1 MPLNAAGQFVL
12 SRAYSPVDIR
22 GTVGTEVQ
30 PEDGRRL
37 GRAIGF
43 WLERAGLEKRVVI
56 GGDYRLSTPAL
67 KLALLDGLL
76 SAGCH
81 VLDLGIVPTPAFFLA
96 CKHYQASGVQV
107 TASHNP
113 PGDNGFKVQLGLS
126 PNTEAEFR
134 ELWALIAQGASSS
147 GGGSVEHV
155 NFLDIYLARLRAAA
169 PRLDGLRVVIDAGN
183 GACGPYAAGLFRG
196 AGAQVDALFSEPDGH
211 FPNRSPDSSRTDSLI
226 PLGRRVV
233 EIGAAL
239 GIAYDGDGDR
249 ASFTDERG
257 RPLGSDA
264 AFVLFIRDALRR
276 QPGVVIYDIK
286 CSDIVPRE
294 VRALGGTP
302 VMEKTGHAYIKR
314 SFILREALLAG
325 ELTGHF
331 AFREWGTDDGM
342 YASLVMARIVRALDQ
357 PLSAIV
363 DAIPR
368 YHITPDIRI
377 RMEAAQIEDVLETLR
392 NQLAAEGEIITLDG
406 VRAQFADG
414 WGLARASI
422 TAPELTLRF
431 EGYTEEGLQQAV
443 QRFVRA
449 CPALAPHLAETLEER
464 ADHVRDGH

>member
-1 MPLNAAGQFVL
+1 MPLDAAGQFVL

-22 GTVGTEVQ
+22 GAVGTEVQ

-37 GRAIGF
+37 GRAVAC
-43 WLERAGLEKRVVI
+43 WLERAGLEKRVVV
-56 GGDYRLSTPAL
+56 GGDHRLSTPAL
-67 KLALLDGLL
+67 KAALLDGLL

-81 VLDLGIVPTPAFFLA
+81 VLDLGTVPTPAFFLA

-113 PGDNGFKVQLGLS
+113 PGDNGFKVQLGPT

-134 ELWALIAQGASSS
+134 QLWALVAQGASGS
-147 GGGSVEHV
+147 GSGIVEPAD
-155 NFLDIYLARLRAAA
+155 FLNIYLARLRASA
-169 PRLDGLRVVIDAGN
+169 PRLNGLRVVVDAGN
-183 GACGPYAAGLFRG
+183 GVCGPFAASLFRG
-196 AGAQVDALFSEPDGH
+196 AGAQADALFSEPDGR
-211 FPNRSPDSSRTDSLI
+211 FPNRSPDSSRAASLI

-233 EIGAAL
+233 ETGAAL

-249 ASFTDERG
+249 AGFTDELG

-264 AFVLFIRDALRR
+264 AFVLFIRYALRR

-294 VRALGGTP
+294 VRAMGGTP

-314 SFILREALLAG
+314 SFVLREALLAG

-342 YASLVMARIVRALDQ
+342 YASLVMARIVRALDC
-357 PLSAIV
+357 PLSAAV

-377 RMEAAQIEDVLETLR
+377 RMDAAEIEDVLETLR
-392 NQLAAEGEIITLDG
+392 SRLADEGEVITLDG

-431 EGYTEEGLQQAV
+431 EGYTEDGLRQTV

-449 CPALAPHLAETLEER
+449 CPALAPHLAETPEEG
-464 ADHVRDGH
+464 ADRVRDGH